1 MREIQHKK
9 GKVYYSM
16 GEVSEMF
23 DVRPSLIRFWEQKF
37 DILKPR
43 KNKKG
48 NRLFTPEDVDNL
60 ALIYHLVKERGMTLA
75 GAQMR
80 IRQNKDGAQRDREIV
95 DRLMSIRALLMEIR
109 EELKEDGSAAV
120 VVPSVADAVQGPEA
134 VAEEDSLPEEEPEA
148 ESVVM
153 PAAASEDETFAAE
166 IADPQRD
173 GSAVAAVTGPEP
185 VAEAGAAVPVPFEQP
200 LLPDESFALAMQVT
214 VEAPALPEAEEPVPA
229 QPQREQ
235 PQIIEQTLF

>member
-120 VVPSVADAVQGPEA
+120 VVPSVADALQGPEA

-148 ESVVM
+148 ESAAM
-153 PAAASEDETFAAE
+153 PAAASEGGTFAAE
-166 IADPQRD
+166 IAEPRRN
-173 GSAVAAVTGPEP
+173 GGAAAVTGPEP
-185 VAEAGAAVPVPFEQP
+185 VAEAGVAVPVPFEQP

>member
-120 VVPSVADAVQGPEA
+120 VVPSVADALQGPEA

-148 ESVVM
+148 ESAAM
-153 PAAASEDETFAAE
+153 PAAASEGGTFAAE
-166 IADPQRD
+166 IAGPRRD
-173 GSAVAAVTGPEP
+173 GGAVAVTGPEP
-185 VAEAGAAVPVPFEQP
+185 VAEAGGAVPVPFEQP
-200 LLPDESFALAMQVT
+200 LLPDESFALAMQIT

>member
-43 KNKKG
+43 KNSKG

-153 PAAASEDETFAAE
+153 PAAASEDGTFAAE
-166 IADPQRD
+166 IAGPRRD
-173 GSAVAAVTGPEP
+173 GGAVTGPEP

>member
-23 DVRPSLIRFWEQKF
+23 DVKPSLIRFWEQKF
-37 DILKPR
+37 DILKPH

-48 NRLFTPEDVDNL
+48 NRMFTPQDVDNL

-80 IRQNKDGAQRDREIV
+80 IRQNKEGAQRDREVV
-95 DRLMSIRALLMEIR
+95 DRLMAIRSLLMEIR
-109 EELKEDGSAAV
+109 EELKEDGSVAV
-120 VVPSVADAVQGPEA
+120 VVPTEADALQEQETVTEIA
-134 VAEEDSLPEEEPEA
+134 VESAEEPSAEEEIPVEKADAEA
-148 ESVVM
+148 ETVS
-153 PAAASEDETFAAE
+153 AADDTTSR
-166 IADPQRD
+166 PL
-173 GSAVAAVTGPEP
+173 
-185 VAEAGAAVPVPFEQP
+185 VPFEQP

-214 VEAPALPEAEEPVPA
+214 VETPVLAEESVEEALPV
-229 QPQREQ
+229 QPQKEQ

>member
-148 ESVVM
+148 ESAAM
-153 PAAASEDETFAAE
+153 AAASEGGTFAAE
-166 IADPQRD
+166 VAGPRRD
-173 GSAVAAVTGPEP
+173 GGAVAVTGPEP
-185 VAEAGAAVPVPFEQP
+185 VAEAGAVVPVPFEQP

>member
-23 DVRPSLIRFWEQKF
+23 DVKPSLIRFWEQKF
-37 DILKPR
+37 DILKPH

-48 NRLFTPEDVDNL
+48 NRMFTPQDVDNL

-80 IRQNKDGAQRDREIV
+80 IKQNKEGAQRDREIV
-95 DRLMSIRALLMEIR
+95 DRLMAIRSLLMEIR
-109 EELKEDGSAAV
+109 EELKEDGTAAV
-120 VVPSVADAVQGPEA
+120 VMSSGA
-134 VAEEDSLPEEEPEA
+134 DSLQEPEEEAGTVVAQEA
-148 ESVVM
+148 EMSETVGTAGDVM
-153 PAAASEDETFAAE
+153 QGEDPGTVSATEDAE
-166 IADPQRD
+166 SHSQ
-173 GSAVAAVTGPEP
+173 
-185 VAEAGAAVPVPFEQP
+185 VPFEQP

-214 VEAPALPEAEEPVPA
+214 VEAPAVPEEEIENALPA
-229 QPQREQ
+229 QPQKEQ